1 MLLPSPCSSIA
12 MPRMTALQPGPG
24 AADGAERAALFARAT
39 SERAAMGKHAWVAA
53 EITCQKA
60 FPKGARAAR
69 HGCSTAGALCGKTP
83 DRYSKK
89 LPDSPDVKSLRPV
102 TPITGPRDPIL
113 HSQPPSGAG
122 LPPGHLCTL
131 QPPAHGILQ
140 GGQQAL
146 CSVPK
151 PVGTSCPPQAGSAPP
166 TSPSRDG
173 PVPPLCSTQPCSQ
186 AVPKS
191 KMLASGS

>member
-12 MPRMTALQPGPG
+12 VPRMTAPQPGPG

-53 EITCQKA
+53 EVTCQKA
-60 FPKGARAAR
+60 FPKGAGAAR
-69 HGCSTAGALCGKTP
+69 HGCSTAAALCGKTA

-89 LPDSPDVKSLRPV
+89 LPDSPGVKSLLSV

-113 HSQPPSGAG
+113 YSQPLSGAG
-122 LPPGHLCTL
+122 LPPAHLCTL
-131 QPPAHGILQ
+131 QPPTHGILQ

-151 PVGTSCPPQAGSAPP
+151 TSGYLLPSTGRLSPP
-166 TSPSRDG
+166 TSPSQDG
-173 PVPPLCSTQPCSQ
+173 PFPPLCSTQPCSQ